1 MTLRERAG
9 DTMILELTRG
19 DASNLKRVLLNVRHD
34 IYQIQTR
41 RKILFDENLANS
53 LFYRFKTL
61 FEPLGRGLPR
71 TDERY
76 KEDMKKIQE
85 MFQETKLLELTTN
98 ELLLIQSF
106 MEHVLEDKE
115 FNSDIDTLIG
125 CSLDELKNFHSQMV
139 KFLK

>member
-1 MTLRERAG
+1 MTL
-9 DTMILELTRG
+9 LEQKNESIIVEITQG

-34 IYQIQTR
+34 IYQIKTR

-85 MFQETKLLELTTN
+85 MFQETKLIELTTN

-115 FNSDIDTLIG
+115 FNSDIDTLVG
-125 CSLDELKNFHSQMV
+125 CSLDKVKNLHSQIIN
-139 KFLK
+139 FLK